1 MTFACMSRRN
11 PSDSISR
18 LGISGAVTVDLWFRE
33 KTFTESRTAA
43 GMASVSVPAQE
54 KHFPRVDAYASSIDD
69 MPLQFGGLLA

>member
-1 MTFACMSRRN
+1 
-11 PSDSISR
+11 
-18 LGISGAVTVDLWFRE
+18 LWFRE
-33 KTFTESRTAA
+33 ETFTESRTAA